1 MLDDIAV
8 IEFPEGTNLNITP
21 VTLVSDYVEKEGDKA
36 ITAGYGIYKWNYD
49 LMSETFI
56 PERPEV
62 LQNATV
68 PVHVNAPV
76 KSTVIATANLEKH
89 SDHGDSG
96 GPLMIER
103 NGKIYQIGVASQ
115 SYNPHPGILINL
127 ATRLSLQCDWI
138 TKVTK
143 YEIKC
148 EKLPDDLNTKP
159 PVNPVTS
166 NPQPGSKKTNKP
178 TTKRTSNVNGS
189 TTLLPGTP
197 QALKKP
203 AENSSKRFAF
213 NILLFLFI
221 GILFFA

>member
-1 MLDDIAV
+1 
-8 IEFPEGTNLNITP
+8 
-21 VTLVSDYVEKEGDKA
+21 
-36 ITAGYGIYKWNYD
+36 
-49 LMSETFI
+49 MSETFK

-76 KSTVIATANLEKH
+76 KSSVIATASVERH

-115 SYNPHPGILINL
+115 LYNPVPGILINL
-127 ATRLSLQCDWI
+127 STRLSLQCDWI

-143 YEIKC
+143 EEVKC
-148 EKLPDDLNTKP
+148 EKLPEDLNINP

-166 NPQPGSKKTNKP
+166 NPQPGSKETNIP
-178 TTKRTSNVNGS
+178 ITILPSNTNGTTI
-189 TTLLPGTP
+189 LLPGTP

-203 AENSSKRFAF
+203 AENSSNGFAF

-221 GILFFA
+221 GIFFFA